1 MDFMGALGSRCLLAP
16 QCKCLSY
23 VPQTK
28 PPLFLLIL
36 SNFQKYK
43 RRTSLIPFTIIL
55 QLQLKPH
62 TDSHSL
68 CALESSM
75 HSFPEANN
83 SAWRAGVTCCSLDTI
98 NPSVQVSNQISL
110 WQALWDYPRVLWARW
125 APGEPHCSVTVGLLL
140 LLPAA
145 AWLGLGEPPR
155 LVGCRSPAHLTVR
168 APPPQGCMARMGRCT
183 TPPQVTEGSA
193 AQCLDDVHLSVT
205 AWKCLWQRG
214 LKSRFSTDSVF
225 FRFCVSGF
233 CSDAWVGC
241 RFIFKQERHLL
252 RNTSSDIVCLL
263 FVEISFKAEML
274 RRGNWLF
281 DGSSDVIADVNCQN
295 TFGCNLCVATRWQQ

>member
-1 MDFMGALGSRCLLAP
+1 MR
-16 QCKCLSY
+16 
-23 VPQTK
+23 
-28 PPLFLLIL
+28 
-36 SNFQKYK
+36 
-43 RRTSLIPFTIIL
+43 
-55 QLQLKPH
+55 
-62 TDSHSL
+62 
-68 CALESSM
+68 
-75 HSFPEANN
+75 SFPEANN

-193 AQCLDDVHLSVT
+193 AQCLDDVHLGVT

-214 LKSRFSTDSVF
+214 LKSRFSTD
-225 FRFCVSGF
+225 
-233 CSDAWVGC
+233 AWVGC
-241 RFIFKQERHLL
+241 GFIFKRWRFTRAPLAEKHEQWYR
-252 RNTSSDIVCLL
+252 L

-295 TFGCNLCVATRWQQ
+295 TFWVQSLRGHTMAAVSWFLDQLTHTVLSLYIQSNGK